1 MSIATLLGIITGLAV
16 GLIAYFIA
24 IKATKKYRFG
34 NKEDFDEKQKI
45 DQGKAYRVGFLT
57 FMLYSTISGSLDIC
71 LENGLPME
79 GSIIS
84 FIGLVIGAFA
94 FASYAVFHECYISL
108 NEKSIRTKIILLV
121 LGVINLMLGLIS
133 LYHQDLVENGR
144 LTTRIL
150 PLLTGLLLLA
160 IILEILI
167 KERLDKRECLD
178 EES

>member
-84 FIGLVIGAFA
+84 VIGLVTFALSALGVVIGN
-94 FASYAVFHECYISL
+94 VFGARFKQKAELAGGLVLIL
-108 NEKSIRTKIILLV
+108 IGLKILLE
-121 LGVINLMLGLIS
+121 
-133 LYHQDLVENGR
+133 HLVF
-144 LTTRIL
+144 
-150 PLLTGLLLLA
+150 
-160 IILEILI
+160 
-167 KERLDKRECLD
+167 
-178 EES
+178 